1 MKWNWQK
8 PDWPN
13 FTYKT
18 DVLERSEQG
27 LLHGSGVLFGA
38 CKHLGSEDRDRL
50 KVELIS
56 SEALKTSEIEGEYL
70 DRDSLQ
76 SSVLKA
82 FGLQTDGRKIPPAE
96 AGIADLMVDLYH
108 SYHDA
113 LTHDTLYRWH
123 CMLTNGRTDLKDI
136 GCYRTGEEPMQ
147 VVSGPLH
154 DPNVHFEAPPASR
167 IKKEM
172 EAFIKWFNRTAP
184 DGRESLS
191 TITRAGIAH
200 LYFEC
205 IHPFEDGNGRIGRA
219 LSEKILA
226 QGLRQPTLIAL
237 STVIN
242 QNKKAYYDALEYANK
257 KNEITAWLEYFSGTV
272 LESLEF
278 TQKYIEFL
286 IDKAKLF
293 ERLQGELNPRQ
304 EKCILRMFAEGP
316 EGFTGGLSAE
326 KYIRITKATRP
337 TATRDLADLVAKG
350 ALIKTGELRHTRYH
364 LNIGASTKKEK

>member
-18 DVLERSEQG
+18 DDLERAEQD
-27 LLHGSGVLFGA
+27 LLHSSGVLFGA
-38 CKHLGSEDRDRL
+38 YKHLAGEDRDRL

-76 SSVLKA
+76 SSIRRH
-82 FGLQTDGRKIPPAE
+82 FGLQADGRKVPPAE
-96 AGIADLMVDLYH
+96 RGIADLMVDLYN
-108 SYHDA
+108 SYNDA
-113 LTHDTLYRWH
+113 LDHDTLYRWH
-123 CMLTNGRTDLKDI
+123 RMLTNGRTDLKDM

-147 VVSGPLH
+147 VVSGLLH
-154 DPNVHFEAPPASR
+154 DPNVHFEAPPANR

-172 EAFIKWFNRTAP
+172 DAFIKWFNRTAP
-184 DGRESLS
+184 GKKDVLP
-191 TITRAGIAH
+191 TVTRAGIAH

-219 LSEKILA
+219 LSEKVLA

-257 KNEITAWLEYFSGTV
+257 KNEITRWLEYFSGAV
-272 LESLEF
+272 LGALKF
-278 TQKYIEFL
+278 TQSYIEFL
-286 IDKAKLF
+286 IDKTKLF

-304 EKCILRMFAEGP
+304 EKCILRMFEEGP

-326 KYIRITKATRP
+326 NYIRITKATRP
-337 TATRDLADLVAKG
+337 TATRDLADLVSKG

-364 LNIGASTKKEK
+364 LNIGASTKKEE